1 MASKKNKSTKKRS
14 STKKQSSNVIKG
26 LGLGAGLTALTA
38 LAYKQGLFDKLAEQV
53 KGNSVNSPTITMEP
67 VPVQQVKQTPIST
80 KKIQE
85 EYMLNSISK
94 VLRKPVT
101 EIKAKGITT
110 FELTELRKNNIEV
123 KDIEP
128 FVKIIK

>member
-1 MASKKNKSTKKRS
+1 MASKKSKSTKKRIS
-14 STKKQSSNVIKG
+14 SKKQTSNVIK
-26 LGLGAGLTALTA
+26 GLGAGLTALTA

-53 KGNSVNSPTITMEP
+53 RGNTVNSPAPIQTLGQAH
-67 VPVQQVKQTPIST
+67 VP

-85 EYMLNSISK
+85 DYMLNSISK